1 MAFHNVSFTSKHYV
15 GLSENLGEN
24 PFFQWIRTSC
34 SSWSLLYKLVIS
46 MAIPYFQTAMCRHS
60 HLSPAS
66 FGGCVANKLVKL
78 GDSAVGLMGIQIHDV
93 S

>member
-1 MAFHNVSFTSKHYV
+1 
-15 GLSENLGEN
+15 
-24 PFFQWIRTSC
+24 
-34 SSWSLLYKLVIS
+34 

-93 S
+93 SW